1 MSNMNPM
8 TAMNGM
14 VEQRATSFT
23 CGDAWLYG
31 ILSLPKAAGAAVAAP
46 AMTRGVLVVV
56 GGPQY
61 RVGSHR
67 QFALMARALAE
78 RQIPV
83 MRFDY
88 RGMGDS
94 EGPACTFED
103 VDEDL
108 RVAIDAFF
116 KSVPTMKEVV
126 IWGLCDGASAGLFY
140 AHKDPRVSGLVL
152 LNPWVRTEEGMA
164 KAYLKHYYLSRLL
177 SPDLWRKVFT
187 GGFRF
192 GTAISSFASLVGA
205 ATRSPAS
212 TSTASATAAAGST
225 AKAVQTASLPD
236 RMLDGAERFK
246 GRLLVILS
254 GNDLTAQEFSDVVG
268 ASPRWRKRLQ
278 ATGVRQHALSQREW
292 RDQVASWTADWIVS
306 W

>member
-1 MSNMNPM
+1 MSS
-8 TAMNGM
+8 M
-14 VEQRATSFT
+14 VEQRATSFA

-31 ILSLPKAAGAAVAAP
+31 ILSLPKPPIAAP
-46 AMTRGVLVVV
+46 AAPTVTRGVMVVV

-67 QFALMARALAE
+67 QFALLARALAE
-78 RQIPV
+78 RGIPV

-94 EGPACTFED
+94 EGAPRSFEE
-103 VDEDL
+103 VDDDL
-108 RVAIDAFF
+108 RAAVDAFLRD
-116 KSVPTMKEVV
+116 VPALKDVV

-140 AHKDPRVSGLVL
+140 AHKDPRISGLVL

-187 GGFRF
+187 GGFRV
-192 GTAISSFASLVGA
+192 GAALASFASLVGA
-205 ATRSPAS
+205 ATRSPAVDAAA
-212 TSTASATAAAGST
+212 ASAPASSAGTVATTVMS
-225 AKAVQTASLPD
+225 ASLPD
-236 RMLDGAERFK
+236 RMLAGAERFK

-278 ATGVRQHALSQREW
+278 APGVRQHSLAGANHTFSQREW
-292 RDQVASWTADWIVS
+292 RDQVAGWTADWVTS